1 MDKDDFDTTCKIVL
15 WYIAALLAG
24 CFLGTCIAYT
34 LSDLIGF

>member
-1 MDKDDFDTTCKIVL
+1 MDKDDFDKTCKIVL

-34 LSDLIGF
+34 LIDLLGI